1 MAERRLINPANWPY
15 FDHSKMPYSLAAEK
29 DGILFLSGQTAE
41 RENPETGK
49 IECTGD
55 AVEQM
60 DVIMEKHKLLI
71 EASGGKPED
80 MTNRTVFT
88 SAAGS
93 PPLSH
98 YKRAFRSS
106 PTVTPEMWRSNFGPN
121 YAPGTGLYM
130 QGNLNLNAIWSVD
143 LVLDIK
149 PGEKRYINPGFPPSP
164 EKSIAS
170 YESGTNRPGVFKN
183 DILWSAGQAPWYIDE
198 DNERAC
204 PWSLVEQTR
213 YLFEK
218 FDMILAEG
226 GVTREDVIMTR
237 DYIIPAA
244 RPFYRLTADLRRE
257 FFGEAFPA
265 STGVVCLAL
274 NAPEWM
280 IEINMVAVKGGKK
293 ETVLAERAHAQG
305 ITFLPGVKKGNLF
318 FISGTT
324 GHHPETGALAIGDVE
339 AQTRQTYQNIAEV
352 LEAGGASFKDVLKVT
367 DYIDEAALPN
377 YHKAI
382 DVRREFFGSEL
393 PAASTTVC
401 NRLLDPQALIEVE
414 AIAVIG

>member
-15 FDHSKMPYSLAAEK
+15 FDYSKMPYSLAAEK

-106 PTVTPEMWRSNFGPN
+106 PTVTPETWRSNFGPN

-198 DNERAC
+198 DDERAC

-226 GVTREDVIMTR
+226 GVTRDDVIMTR

-244 RPFYRLTADLRRE
+244 RPFYRLTADLRRSSS
-257 FFGEAFPA
+257 G
-265 STGVVCLAL
+265 
-274 NAPEWM
+274 
-280 IEINMVAVKGGKK
+280 
-293 ETVLAERAHAQG
+293 R
-305 ITFLPGVKKGNLF
+305 TF
-318 FISGTT
+318 
-324 GHHPETGALAIGDVE
+324 
-339 AQTRQTYQNIAEV
+339 
-352 LEAGGASFKDVLKVT
+352 
-367 DYIDEAALPN
+367 
-377 YHKAI
+377 
-382 DVRREFFGSEL
+382 RRPRVSCAW
-393 PAASTTVC
+393 P
-401 NRLLDPQALIEVE
+401 
-414 AIAVIG
+414 